1 MLSTEGAIL
10 SIPWHDSRKVS
21 IKCGKTAKF
30 LKEGKKFLHADFP
43 TRPWKMSL
51 SGYVKGLAEGIS
63 AKGEVGPKAQRKG
76 K

>member
-30 LKEGKKFLHADFP
+30 LIEGKQFLQADFSY
-43 TRPWKMSL
+43 KAL
-51 SGYVKGLAEGIS
+51 KDGFVKGLAEGIS